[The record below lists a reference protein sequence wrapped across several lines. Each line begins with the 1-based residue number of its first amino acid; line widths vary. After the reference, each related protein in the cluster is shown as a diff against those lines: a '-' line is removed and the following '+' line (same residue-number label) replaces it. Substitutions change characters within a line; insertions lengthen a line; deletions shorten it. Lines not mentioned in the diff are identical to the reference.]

1 MSVFTGAVHSGWG
14 EIFLPFDEVLQ
25 KKGQARLILVENGRE
40 SDGMGDWHSRPAGQ
54 VIKELGSGPQG
65 LSDREA
71 ARRLEKAGPNLLTQP
86 DPPSLIAR
94 ILGQLKD
101 PMILVLLAAAV
112 LSLAASGGEDWLD
125 GVIILIIVVVNGII
139 SITQE
144 DHAQQ
149 ALEELRRMSS
159 PTALTLREGERKRVA
174 ASALVPGDVI
184 LLEAGDQV
192 PADARILEC
201 SRLQADE
208 SALTGE
214 SVPVEKEA
222 REVLAPDTPLGDRI
236 NMLISGTLVTAGR
249 GTALVVATGMD
260 TQMGQIAG
268 LILESGEGDTPLQR
282 RMAEISKS
290 LSFLCLSVCA
300 VMFGVGLF
308 QGKGLLDM
316 FLTAV
321 SLAVAAIPEG
331 LPAIVTI
338 VLALGVQRLAAGHAI
353 VKKLPAVETLG
364 CAGVICSDKTGTLTQ
379 NRMTVQQVWL
389 TPGARRREVM
399 LAGCLCSDARLEWK
413 AGAPTASGDPTEG
426 ALVVAAAQDGVDQR
440 RELEQQPRV
449 ADIPFDSNRK
459 LMSTVHSQEGGGWV
473 VFVKGA
479 PDVLLGRCT
488 STPKGPISPSDRA
501 RALAANEEMA
511 GKALRVIAVA
521 KRELRSFSPNPEPRM
536 VESGLTFLGL
546 FGLMDPP
553 RPEVR
558 AAVAKCHLAGVRPV
572 MITGD
577 HRITALAVA
586 QELDIARAG
595 DWTVTGAELDFMP
608 QEMLENDIEKF
619 AVFARVSPEHK
630 MRIVQAWQKRGRV
643 VAMTGDGVND
653 APALKAADIGCAMG
667 KTGTDVAKGAADM
680 ILTDDNFSTI
690 VTAIEEGRG
699 IYSNIRKAIHYLLS
713 CNIGEIVTIFAATLM
728 GFGQMPLVPV
738 QLLWLNL
745 VTDSLPA
752 LALGV
757 EPVEEGVMEEAPR
770 DASAGLFDKKFS
782 LRLVWQGLMVG
793 GLTLAAYFLGFT
805 RLAEA
810 GMEGA
815 TANTMAFATLTLCQ
829 LFHAFNVRSENR
841 SLFAQGVFS
850 NPAMNR
856 AFLAGLAMQL
866 SVLLVP
872 PLQGVFSVIPM
883 NVPQW
888 CTVLALAMAPI
899 PICETAKSSAR
910 RTEPQPA
917 AQTAVK

>member
-1 MSVFTGAVHSGWG
+1 
-14 EIFLPFDEVLQ
+14 
-25 KKGQARLILVENGRE
+25 
-40 SDGMGDWHSRPAGQ
+40 MGDWHSRPAAQ
-54 VIKELGSGPQG
+54 VMKELDSRSQG
-65 LSDREA
+65 LTQREA
-71 ARRLEKAGPNLLTQP
+71 AQRLERFGPNQLAQPEPPALL
-86 DPPSLIAR
+86 LR

-101 PMILVLLAAAV
+101 PMILVLLAAAA

-125 GVIILIIVVVNGII
+125 GVIILVIVVVNGVI

-159 PTALTLREGERKRVA
+159 PQAAVLRDGERRHIA

-184 LLEAGDQV
+184 VLEAGDQV

-208 SALTGE
+208 SAMTGE
-214 SVPVEKEA
+214 SVPVEKRAAEKLPA
-222 REVLAPDTPLGDRI
+222 DTALGDQV
-236 NMLISGTLVTAGR
+236 NMLISGTLITAGR

-260 TQMGQIAG
+260 TQMGRIAG
-268 LILESGEGDTPLQR
+268 LLLESGEGDTPLQR
-282 RMAEISKS
+282 RMAEISRS
-290 LSFLCLSVCA
+290 LSFLCLGVCA
-300 VMFGVGLF
+300 VMFGLGLF
-308 QGKGLLDM
+308 QGKELLDM

-338 VLALGVQRLAAGHAI
+338 VLALGIQRLAGRNAI

-389 TPGARRREVM
+389 TPGARRRDAM

-426 ALVVAAAQDGVDQR
+426 ALVVAAARDGVEQS
-440 RELEQQPRV
+440 RELERMPRT
-449 ADIPFDSNRK
+449 ADLPFDSSRK
-459 LMSTVHSQEGGGWV
+459 LMSTIHICQEGGWT

-479 PDVLLGRCT
+479 PDVLLERCV
-488 STPKGPISPSDRA
+488 STPGGPMTPGDRT
-501 RALAANEEMA
+501 RALAANEDMA
-511 GKALRVIAVA
+511 GRALRVIAVA
-521 KRELRSFSPNPEPRM
+521 RKELDSLPSRLEPAN
-536 VESGLTFLGL
+536 VERNLTFLGL

-553 RPEVR
+553 RPEVK

-577 HRITALAVA
+577 HRATALAVA
-586 QELDIARAG
+586 QELDIARPG
-595 DWTVTGAELDFMP
+595 DWSVTGAELDFMP
-608 QEMLENDIEKF
+608 QELLEEDIERF

-630 MRIVQAWQKRGRV
+630 MRIVQAWQKRGKV

-690 VTAIEEGRG
+690 VAAIEEGRG

-713 CNIGEIVTIFAATLM
+713 CNIGEIFTIFAATLL

-757 EPVEEGVMEEAPR
+757 EPVEEGVMETGPR
-770 DASAGLFDKKFS
+770 DASAGLFDRHFS
-782 LRLVWQGLMVG
+782 LRLAWQGLMVG

-805 RLAEA
+805 WLAA
-810 GMEGA
+810 PGLEGA
-815 TANTMAFATLTLCQ
+815 AANTMAFATLTLCQ
-829 LFHAFNVRSENR
+829 LFHAFNVRSEDR
-841 SLFAQGVFS
+841 SLFAQGVLS

-883 NVPQW
+883 NAPQW
-888 CTVLALAMAPI
+888 LTVLALAMAPI
-899 PICETAKSSAR
+899 PICEAAKASSRGEREQAEAGETAF
-910 RTEPQPA
+910 RT
-917 AQTAVK
+917 

>member
-1 MSVFTGAVHSGWG
+1 MA
-14 EIFLPFDEVLQ
+14 
-25 KKGQARLILVENGRE
+25 
-40 SDGMGDWHSRPAGQ
+40 DWHSRRLSEVMEEVG
-54 VIKELGSGPQG
+54 GRSQG
-65 LSDREA
+65 LTEREA
-71 ARRLEKAGPNLLTQP
+71 AQRLERYGPNQLAQPQPPGLL
-86 DPPSLIAR
+86 LR

-101 PMILVLLAAAV
+101 PMILVLLAAAA
-112 LSLAASGGEDWLD
+112 LSLLASGGEDWLD
-125 GVIILIIVVVNGII
+125 GVIILVIVVVNGII

-159 PTALTLREGERKRVA
+159 PRASVLREGLPHRVA
-174 ASALVPGDVI
+174 ASSLVPGDVI

-208 SALTGE
+208 SAMTGE
-214 SVPVEKEA
+214 SVPVEKQA
-222 REVLAPDTPLGDRI
+222 ADALPLDTPLGDRV
-236 NMLISGTLVTAGR
+236 NMLISGTLITAGR

-268 LILESGEGDTPLQR
+268 LLLESGEGDTPLQK
-282 RMAEISKS
+282 RMGEISQS
-290 LSFLCLSVCA
+290 LSFLCMAVCA

-308 QGKGLLDM
+308 QGKGILDM

-338 VLALGVQRLAAGHAI
+338 VLALGVQRLAGRNAI

-389 TPGARRREVM
+389 TPGARRRDAM
-399 LAGCLCSDARLEWK
+399 LTGALCSDARLSWK

-426 ALVVAAAQDGVDQR
+426 ALVVVAAREGVDQA
-440 RELEQQPRV
+440 RELERLPRV
-449 ADIPFDSNRK
+449 ADIPFDSTRK
-459 LMSTVHSQEGGGWV
+459 LMTTIHALPEGGWV
-473 VFVKGA
+473 ALVKGA
-479 PDVLLGRCT
+479 PDVLLDRCAG
-488 STPKGPISPSDRA
+488 TPRGPLTPGDRA
-501 RALAANEEMA
+501 RVLAANEEMA

-521 KRELRSFSPNPEPRM
+521 RKELHSLPRDPEPRM

-553 RPEVR
+553 RPEVK
-558 AAVAKCHLAGVRPV
+558 AAVHKCHLAGVRPV

-577 HRITALAVA
+577 HRATAIAVA
-586 QELDIARAG
+586 KELDIARPG
-595 DWTVTGAELDFMP
+595 DWSVTGAELDFMP
-608 QEMLENDIEKF
+608 QEMLESDIEKF

-630 MRIVQAWQKRGRV
+630 MRIVQAWQKRGQV

-653 APALKAADIGCAMG
+653 APALKTADIGCAMG
-667 KTGTDVAKGAADM
+667 RTGTDVAKGAADM

-690 VTAIEEGRG
+690 VAAIEEGRG

-713 CNIGEIVTIFAATLM
+713 CNIGEIFTIFAATLL

-757 EPVEEGVMEEAPR
+757 EPVEEGVMEEKPR
-770 DASAGLFDKKFS
+770 DASAGLFDRSFS
-782 LRLVWQGLMVG
+782 LRLAWQGLMVG
-793 GLTLAAYFLGFT
+793 GLTLTAYFLGFT
-805 RLAEA
+805 RLAA
-810 GMEGA
+810 PGLEGA
-815 TANTMAFATLTLCQ
+815 VANTMAFATLTLCQ
-829 LFHAFNVRSENR
+829 LFHAFNVRSEDR
-841 SLFAQGVFS
+841 SLFAQGVLS

-856 AFLAGLAMQL
+856 AFLAGLAMQM

-872 PLQGVFSVIPM
+872 PLQGVFSVTPM
-883 NVPQW
+883 TPAQW
-888 CTVLALAMAPI
+888 CTVLALAAAPI
-899 PICETAKSSAR
+899 PICEWAKSAR
-910 RTEPQPA
+910 RRGTA
-917 AQTAVK
+917 AHGAREAAVK

>member
-1 MSVFTGAVHSGWG
+1 
-14 EIFLPFDEVLQ
+14 
-25 KKGQARLILVENGRE
+25 
-40 SDGMGDWHSRPAGQ
+40 MGDWHSRRLSQ
-54 VIKELGSGPQG
+54 VLKELESRPQG
-65 LSDREA
+65 LTEREA
-71 ARRLEKAGPNLLTQP
+71 AHRLEKYGPNQLAQP
-86 DPPSLIAR
+86 DPPSLFLR
-94 ILGQLKD
+94 VLGQLKD
-101 PMILVLLAAAV
+101 PMILVLLAAAAI
-112 LSLAASGGEDWLD
+112 SLAASGGEDWLD
-125 GVIILIIVVVNGII
+125 GAIILVIVMVNGVI

-149 ALEELRRMSS
+149 ALEELQRMSS
-159 PTALTLREGERKRVA
+159 PQASVLREGRQKRVA
-174 ASALVPGDVI
+174 AAALTPGDVI
-184 LLEAGDQV
+184 ILEAGDQV

-208 SALTGE
+208 SAMTGE
-214 SVPVEKEA
+214 SVPVEKQA
-222 REVLAPDTPLGDRI
+222 VDALPADTPLGDRV

-249 GTALVVATGMD
+249 GSALVVATGMD

-268 LILESGEGDTPLQR
+268 LLLENQEGDTPLQR
-282 RMAEISKS
+282 RMAEISRS

-300 VMFGVGLF
+300 IMFGVGLF
-308 QGKGLLDM
+308 QGKGMLDM

-338 VLALGVQRLAAGHAI
+338 VLALGVQRLAGRNAI

-389 TPGARRREVM
+389 TPGARRRDAM
-399 LAGCLCSDARLEWK
+399 LAGALCSDARLEWK
-413 AGAPTASGDPTEG
+413 AGAPTAAGDPTEG
-426 ALVVAAAQDGVDQR
+426 ALVTAAAQDGVDQR
-440 RELEQQPRV
+440 RELERLPRV
-449 ADIPFDSNRK
+449 ADIPFDSGRK
-459 LMSTVHSQEGGGWV
+459 LMSTIHSTPEGGWTA
-473 VFVKGA
+473 FVKGA
-479 PDVLLGRCT
+479 PDVLLDRCT
-488 STPKGPISPSDRA
+488 HTPRGPLSPADRA
-501 RALAANEEMA
+501 RALVANEEMA

-521 KRELRSFSPNPEPRM
+521 WKELRSLPDNPEPRM

-553 RPEVR
+553 RPEVKG
-558 AAVAKCHLAGVRPV
+558 AVAKCHLAGVRPV

-577 HRITALAVA
+577 HRATALAVA
-586 QELDIARAG
+586 RELDIARPG

-608 QEMLENDIEKF
+608 QELLEHDIEKF

-630 MRIVQAWQKRGRV
+630 LRIVQAWQKRGKV

-667 KTGTDVAKGAADM
+667 KAGTDVAKGASDM

-690 VTAIEEGRG
+690 VSAIEEGRG

-713 CNIGEIVTIFAATLM
+713 CNIGEIFTIFAATLL
-728 GFGQMPLVPV
+728 GFGQMPLAPV

-757 EPVEEGVMEEAPR
+757 EPVEEGVMEADPR
-770 DASAGLFDKKFS
+770 DASAGLFDRKFS
-782 LRLVWQGLMVG
+782 LRLAWQGLMVG

-805 RLAEA
+805 LLAVP
-810 GMEGA
+810 GLEGA
-815 TANTMAFATLTLCQ
+815 SANTMAFATLTLCQ
-829 LFHAFNVRSENR
+829 LFHAFNVRSEDR
-841 SLFAQGVFS
+841 SLFSQGVLS

-866 SVLLVP
+866 SVLLIP
-872 PLQGVFSVIPM
+872 PLQGVFSVNPM
-883 NVPQW
+883 TPPQW
-888 CTVLALAMAPI
+888 CAVLALAMAPI
-899 PICETAKSSAR
+899 PICEAAKASGRGREEA
-910 RTEPQPA
+910 PA
-917 AQTAVK
+917 PRETAVK